1 MGMFKAPL
9 LCERNNGGL
18 KFVQEYHGADEEQK
32 KQWYELNSSLI
43 EKGKSAAVTSKQRW
57 MNFFGNFYQG
67 LMMRCRYAQRLRNMR
82 SKFVVN
88 LGRDDASR
96 SQITP
101 AWQEVENGER
111 KILRV
116 CLDWRE

>member
-1 MGMFKAPL
+1 
-9 LCERNNGGL
+9 
-18 KFVQEYHGADEEQK
+18 
-32 KQWYELNSSLI
+32 
-43 EKGKSAAVTSKQRW
+43 
-57 MNFFGNFYQG
+57 
-67 LMMRCRYAQRLRNMR
+67 MMRCRYAQRLKNMR